1 MKETPVNANRPSP
14 AIDGLIVSCQA
25 RPGSPLRGPAVM
37 SAMAEAAVRGGARGI
52 RANGADDVRAIRA
65 VVAVPIIGINKT
77 SNRGPDQVYI
87 TPTAEAAA
95 EVARAGADVI
105 AIDGTSRHRPGGG
118 SLGDLIRRIH
128 EEWGLPVMADI
139 DTARAGAQ
147 ARAAGADL
155 VATTLSGFTVETAD
169 PRRECPDVEL
179 VAELAAKLD
188 CPVIAEGRYATPGQ
202 MSQALSA
209 GAAAVVIGTAI
220 TNPEAITHSFAKA
233 LG

>member
-1 MKETPVNANRPSP
+1 MSADRPAP
-14 AIDGLIVSCQA
+14 AIGGLIVSCQA
-25 RPGSPLRGPAVM
+25 RPGSPLRGPDVM
-37 SAMAEAAVRGGARGI
+37 CAMAQAAVRGGARGI

-77 SNRGPDQVYI
+77 PNRGPDQVFI
-87 TPTAEAAA
+87 TPTVEAAA
-95 EVARAGADVI
+95 EVARAGADFI
-105 AIDGTSRHRPGGG
+105 AIDGTGRPRPGGG

-139 DTARAGAQ
+139 DTARTGVQ
-147 ARAAGADL
+147 AREAGADL
-155 VATTLSGFTVETAD
+155 VATTLSGYTAETAD
-169 PRRECPDVEL
+169 ARRDGPDVAL

-188 CPVIAEGRYATPGQ
+188 CPVVAEGRYATPGQ
-202 MSQALSA
+202 MKDALSA

-220 TNPEAITHSFAKA
+220 TNPEAITYSFARS